1 MVASS
6 ETFAGNLDD
15 VRAFCAVVEL
25 GSITQAA
32 AFLRETKG
40 SVSRRVA
47 RLEAVLRVTLL
58 ARTPRAVSPTAEGLA
73 FQATALESLAL
84 LDEALQTAR
93 GARTVPRGHLRVTA
107 SIDFGVEVLPDL
119 VASFRAR
126 HPEITIELLIT
137 DSRLDL
143 AASRVDLALRLGGEH
158 ADSGY
163 TAPVLADLTIGL
175 YAAPA
180 YLARRPGPVD
190 LAGLAAHDGVFA
202 RERLGAGQILV
213 SDAAGREERIS
224 LRPAVR
230 ATDFATV
237 LRLTLAGAGIGHIP
251 SLVAAKSLA
260 GGDLV
265 RILPDW
271 ASRGGTLRAVTLAGR
286 ELPARVRLFRE
297 HVRAELGRR
306 GPRVDNSLS
315 GPRAGATYDGNP
327 ADPDTWGREGPRGN
341 SGAG

>member
-1 MVASS
+1 MVAHL

-15 VRAFCAVVEL
+15 VRAFCAVVDL
-25 GSITQAA
+25 GSMTQAG

-47 RLEAVLRVTLL
+47 RLEAVLKVTLL

-73 FQATALESLAL
+73 FHARALESLAL

-93 GARTVPRGHLRVTA
+93 GARTLPRGHLRVTA

-126 HPEITIELLIT
+126 HPQITLELLIT

-143 AASRVDLALRLGGEH
+143 AANRVDLALRLGGDH
-158 ADSGY
+158 PDSGY
-163 TAPVLADLTIGL
+163 TAPILADLTIGL

-180 YLARRPGPVD
+180 YLAQRPGPAD
-190 LAGLAAHDGVFA
+190 IAELATHDVVLA
-202 RERLGAGQILV
+202 RERLGATQILV
-213 SDAAGREERIS
+213 SDGEGREAGIT

-260 GGDLV
+260 RGDLV
-265 RILPDW
+265 RVLPDW

-297 HVRAELGRR
+297 HVRSEMARR
-306 GPRVDNSLS
+306 AAICPLS
-315 GPRAGATYDGNP
+315 GCDRPTPVTASVATSDESS
-327 ADPDTWGREGPRGN
+327 GRV
-341 SGAG
+341 

>member
-1 MVASS
+1 MVAHL

-15 VRAFCAVVEL
+15 VRAFCAVVDL
-25 GSITQAA
+25 GSMTQAG

-47 RLEAVLRVTLL
+47 RLEAVLKVTLL

-73 FQATALESLAL
+73 FHARALESLAL

-93 GARTVPRGHLRVTA
+93 GARTLPRGHLRVTA

-126 HPEITIELLIT
+126 HPQITLELLIT

-143 AASRVDLALRLGGEH
+143 AANRVDLALRLGGDH
-158 ADSGY
+158 PDSGY
-163 TAPVLADLTIGL
+163 TAPILADLTIGL

-180 YLARRPGPVD
+180 YLAQRPGPAD
-190 LAGLAAHDGVFA
+190 IAELATHDVVLA
-202 RERLGAGQILV
+202 RERLGATQILV
-213 SDAAGREERIS
+213 SDGEGREAGIT

-260 GGDLV
+260 RGDLV
-265 RILPDW
+265 RVLPEW
-271 ASRGGTLRAVTLAGR
+271 ASRAGPCAPSPSRAA
-286 ELPARVRLFRE
+286 
-297 HVRAELGRR
+297 
-306 GPRVDNSLS
+306 NS
-315 GPRAGATYDGNP
+315 
-327 ADPDTWGREGPRGN
+327 PRGCAC
-341 SGAG
+341 SASTSAARWPGGPPSVPCRGAIVPRP